1 MPEPD
6 TADADL
12 GTFREMRRFYLVRH
26 EDETGIS
33 GEGLI
38 ACGVAFPDPNGRVI
52 LGWLTEI
59 NSVAVYDSIDELIEL
74 HGHDG
79 KTKVVFPTDD
89 DSPTSGE

>member
-1 MPEPD
+1 MAEQDSAD
-6 TADADL
+6 TD
-12 GTFREMRRFYLVRH
+12 FEKFHEMRRFYLVRH

-38 ACGVAFPDPNGRVI
+38 ACGVVFPEPNRRVI

-59 NSVAVYDSIDELIEL
+59 NSVAVCDSVDELIEL

-79 KTKVVFPTDD
+79 KTEIVFPTDD
-89 DSPTSGE
+89 DSRSSGG